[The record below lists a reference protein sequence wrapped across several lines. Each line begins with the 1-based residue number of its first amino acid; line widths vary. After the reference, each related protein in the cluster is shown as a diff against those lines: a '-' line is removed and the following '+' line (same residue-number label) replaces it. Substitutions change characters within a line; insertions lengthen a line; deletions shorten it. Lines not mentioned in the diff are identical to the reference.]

1 MNATLRRLL
10 QEGSAV
16 ARSDGTV
23 HTIFPTSVSHDVGD
37 ALRRWVERKRPTKTL
52 EIGLGYGISAL
63 FICDGLQAVGNEQ
76 ARHVAVDPN
85 QSTRFANCGLQFIE
99 EAGFA
104 ELVEF
109 HADPSE
115 LALPRFL
122 ADRRSFDLAF
132 VDGNH
137 RFDGVFLDLV
147 YLNQLVR
154 RGGVVLVDDY
164 QLPAVAK
171 AASFC
176 VTTLGWTLEET
187 STRDD
192 LHHWAALR
200 LPTEPDNRPYDSYAD
215 F

>member
-16 ARSDGTV
+16 AHSDGTV
-23 HTIFPTSVSHDVGD
+23 HTIFPTSVSHDVGKD
-37 ALRRWVERKRPTKTL
+37 LRRWVEGERPTKTL

-63 FICDGLQAVGNEQ
+63 FICDALRAVGNEH

-85 QSTRFANCGLQFIE
+85 QSTRFASCGLQFIE

-104 ELVEF
+104 DMVEF
-109 HADPSE
+109 HAEPSE

-122 ADRRSFDLAF
+122 AERRSFDLAF

-137 RFDGVFLDLV
+137 RFDGIFVDLV
-147 YLNQLVR
+147 YLNRLVR
-154 RGGVVLVDDY
+154 RGGIVLVDDY
-164 QLPAVAK
+164 QLPAIKK
-171 AASFC
+171 AVSFC
-176 VTTLGWTLEET
+176 VTNLAWSLEET
-187 STRDD
+187 SRKDD
-192 LHHWAALR
+192 LHHIAALR
-200 LPTEPDNRPYDSYAD
+200 TPTQPDNRPYDFYVD

>member
-1 MNATLRRLL
+1 MNATSRRLL

-23 HTIFPTSVSHDVGD
+23 HTIFPTSVSHDVGH
-37 ALRRWVERKRPTKTL
+37 ALRRWIERERPTKTL
-52 EIGLGYGISAL
+52 EIGLGYGISTL
-63 FICDGLQAVGNEQ
+63 FICDGLHAVGIDH
-76 ARHVAVDPN
+76 ARHLAVDPN

-109 HADPSE
+109 HAQPSE

-122 ADRRSFDLAF
+122 AERRTFDLAF

-137 RFDGVFLDLV
+137 RFDGVFVDLA
-147 YLNQLVR
+147 YLNRLVR
-154 RGGVVLVDDY
+154 RGGMVLLDDY
-164 QLPAVAK
+164 QLPAVKK
-171 AASFC
+171 AVSFC
-176 VTTLGWTLEET
+176 TTNLGWTLEET
-187 STRDD
+187 SRQDD

-200 LPTEPDNRPYDSYAD
+200 RPIERDTRPYDSYAD